1 MPEVIEVREYADF
14 CNKYI
19 KNKKLKSIKIL
30 NGRYKK
36 HGPFNGF
43 NSLLKKLP
51 LKVIETQNKGKF
63 MYISLKDKEVDDD
76 SSFGD
81 AATLR
86 TEGSSKVDPIY
97 IGVTLG
103 LSGGWFFKPNGLKS
117 KYIHGLNGARYVESD
132 IEKYQTSALKH
143 LNVEFIFEHGSL
155 YFYDQLSFG
164 TLSIFDS
171 SQLLEK
177 KLKTLGLDIMK
188 PETTFEMFQTA
199 LLHKSN
205 LNKPIGVA
213 LMNQKYIS
221 GIGNYL
227 RADALWLS
235 KINPFLKVKSL
246 DEKDLKKIY
255 HNVRL
260 LIWGQYNKKAGI
272 KYGIIKSGDNLP
284 LDYKRNFFVYQQDTD
299 IYGKQVLKEKLYEGS
314 QVRYI
319 FYTK

>member
-19 KNKKLKSIKIL
+19 KNKKLKAIKIL

-63 MYISLKDKEVDDD
+63 MYISLKDKEVDE
-76 SSFGD
+76 
-81 AATLR
+81 A
-86 TEGSSKVDPIY
+86 IY

-103 LSGGWFFKPNGLKS
+103 LSGGWFFKPKGLKS

-188 PETTFEMFQTA
+188 PVTTFEMFQTA

-205 LNKPIGVA
+205 LSKPIGVA

-272 KYGIIKSGDNLP
+272 KYNIIKSSDKLP

-319 FYTK
+319 FYTKIGNRFGSQ

>member
-1 MPEVIEVREYADF
+1 MPEVIEVREYTDF

-36 HGPFNGF
+36 HKPFSGF
-43 NSLLKKLP
+43 NSLIKKLP

-63 MYISLKDKEVDDD
+63 MYISLKNKEIDE
-76 SSFGD
+76 S
-81 AATLR
+81 
-86 TEGSSKVDPIY
+86 IY

-103 LSGGWFFKPNGLKS
+103 LSGGWFFKKKGLKS
-117 KYIHGLNGARYVESD
+117 KYIHGLNGSRYVESD
-132 IEKYQTSALKH
+132 IEKYQISALKH
-143 LNVEFIFEHGSL
+143 LNVEFVFEHGSL

-164 TLSIFDS
+164 TISIFDNTV
-171 SQLLEK
+171 LLQK
-177 KLKTLGLDIMK
+177 KLKILGLDIMK
-188 PETTFEMFQTA
+188 PETIFEDFKSA

-205 LNKPIGVA
+205 LNKAIGNA

-227 RADALWLS
+227 RADSLWLS
-235 KINPFLKVKSL
+235 KINPFIKVKDLSTIQ
-246 DEKDLKKIY
+246 LKKIY

-272 KYGIIKSGDNLP
+272 KYGIIKSSDKLP
-284 LDYKRNFFVYQQDTD
+284 LDYNRNFFIYQQDTD
-299 IYGKQVLKEKLYEGS
+299 IYGKTVLKEKLYEGS

-319 FYTK
+319 YYVK

>member
-1 MPEVIEVREYADF
+1 MPEVIEVKEYTDF

-19 KNKKLKSIKIL
+19 KNKELLDIKIL

-36 HGPFNGF
+36 HGPFHGF
-43 NSLLKKLP
+43 KELLKTLP
-51 LKVIETQNKGKF
+51 LKVVKIENKGKF
-63 MYISLKDKEVDDD
+63 MYIQINNDE
-76 SSFGD
+76 
-81 AATLR
+81 
-86 TEGSSKVDPIY
+86 PIY
-97 IGVTLG
+97 IGITLG
-103 LSGGWFFKPNGLKS
+103 LTGGWFFNPKGLKKSNGLKE

-132 IEKYQTSALKH
+132 IEKYRLNALKH
-143 LNVEFIFEHGSL
+143 LNVEFVFEHGSL

-164 TLSIFDS
+164 TISIFDS
-171 SQLLEK
+171 TELLEK

-188 PETTFEMFQTA
+188 PETTFEMFKTA

-205 LNKPIGVA
+205 LNKAIGNA

-235 KINPFLKVKSL
+235 KINPFIKVKDLSNN
-246 DEKDLKKIY
+246 DLKKIY

-260 LIWGQYNKKAGI
+260 LIWGQYNKKLGI
-272 KYGIIKSGDNLP
+272 KYKIIKSSDKLP
-284 LDYKRNFFVYQQDTD
+284 LDYNRNFFVYQQDTD
-299 IYGKQVLKEKLYEGS
+299 IYGKPVLKEKLYEGS

>member
-36 HGPFNGF
+36 HGPFNGY

-51 LKVIETQNKGKF
+51 LKVIEIQNKGKF
-63 MYISLKDKEVDDD
+63 MYISLASLKNKEVD
-76 SSFGD
+76 
-81 AATLR
+81 
-86 TEGSSKVDPIY
+86 EPIY
-97 IGVTLG
+97 IGITLG
-103 LSGGWFFKPNGLKS
+103 LSGGWFFKPQGLNS

-164 TLSIFDS
+164 TISIFDNTE
-171 SQLLEK
+171 LLEK
-177 KLKTLGLDIMK
+177 KLKTIGLDIMDVN
-188 PETTFEMFQTA
+188 TSFDMFSKA
-199 LLHKSN
+199 LFHKSN
-205 LNKPIGVA
+205 LNKEIGNA

-235 KINPFLKVKSL
+235 KINPFLKVKDLSTTQ
-246 DEKDLKKIY
+246 LKKIY

-272 KYGIIKSGDNLP
+272 KYNIIKGSDKLP
-284 LDYKRNFFVYQQDTD
+284 LDYNRNFFVYQQDTD
-299 IYGKQVLKEKLYEGS
+299 IYGKPVLKEKLYEGS
-314 QVRYI
+314 QIRYI
-319 FYTK
+319 FYTLGT

>member
-19 KNKKLKSIKIL
+19 KNKKLKSIQIL

-36 HGPFNGF
+36 HGPFNRY

-51 LKVIETQNKGKF
+51 LKVVEIQNKGKF
-63 MYISLKDKEVDDD
+63 MYISLASLKDKEVD
-76 SSFGD
+76 
-81 AATLR
+81 
-86 TEGSSKVDPIY
+86 EPIY

-103 LSGGWFFKPNGLKS
+103 LSGGWFFKPKGLKS
-117 KYIHGLNGARYVESD
+117 KYIHGLNGTRYVESD

-164 TLSIFDS
+164 TISIFDNAE
-171 SQLLEK
+171 LLEK
-177 KLKTLGLDIMK
+177 KLKTIGLDIMDVN
-188 PETTFEMFQTA
+188 TSFEMFQIA

-205 LNKPIGVA
+205 LNKAIGNA

-235 KINPFLKVKSL
+235 KINPFLKVKDLSTIQ
-246 DEKDLKKIY
+246 LKKIY

-272 KYGIIKSGDNLP
+272 KYNIIKNSDKLP
-284 LDYKRNFFVYQQDTD
+284 LDYNRNFFIYQQDTD
-299 IYGKQVLKEKLYEGS
+299 IYGKTVLKEKLYEGS